1 MVCIKNEKV
10 RKLNMKENIVSVK
23 NEIVVNVSESQYNYC
38 IGEFPDG
45 SLKSYTVENNK
56 IVHAWSLTQRERE
69 LYDNIAVDLFYVS

>member
-10 RKLNMKENIVSVK
+10 RQLNMDEIIINVK
-23 NEIVVNVSESQYNYC
+23 NEIVINVSEYQYNYC

-56 IVHAWSLTQRERE
+56 ILNVWSLTEKERD
-69 LYDNIAVDLFYVS
+69 LYDDIAVDLFYAS